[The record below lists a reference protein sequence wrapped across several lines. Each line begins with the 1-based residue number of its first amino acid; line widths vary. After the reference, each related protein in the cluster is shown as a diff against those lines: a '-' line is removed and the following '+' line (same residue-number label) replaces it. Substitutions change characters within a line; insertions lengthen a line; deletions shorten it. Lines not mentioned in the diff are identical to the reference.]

1 MIARLPRTFFLRTD
15 VVRIAQDLL
24 GKVLV
29 TEFQGLRTSGII
41 IETEAYA
48 GATDRA
54 SHAFGNRLTERTR
67 TMYLE
72 GGHAYVYLCYG
83 MHHLFN
89 VVTHRSGVPHA
100 VLIRAI
106 APLEGVEQ
114 MQRRRGGSPLRTGG
128 PALLTTALGITTRH
142 TGLDLCNGPISVE
155 DHGLRI
161 GQRAIL
167 SGPRVGV
174 DYAGEDALLPY
185 RFRIAPSHLRSW
197 RTP

>member
-1 MIARLPRTFFLRTD
+1 MSSRLPRAFFLRAD

-24 GKVLV
+24 GKVLA
-29 TEFQGLRTSGII
+29 TELQGVRTSGII

-54 SHAFGNRLTERTR
+54 SHAFGNRITERTR
-67 TMYLE
+67 AMYLE

-100 VLIRAI
+100 VLIRAV
-106 APLEGVEQ
+106 APFEGVDQ

-142 TGLDLCNGPISVE
+142 TGLDLCTGPISLE
-155 DHGLRI
+155 DHGFRI
-161 GQRAIL
+161 ARKGIQ
-167 SGPRVGV
+167 SSPRVGV
-174 DYAGEDALLPY
+174 DYAGEDAMLPY
-185 RFRIAPSHLRSW
+185 RFRIPPSHLQSW
-197 RTP
+197 RIP